1 MRLFLV
7 FRSLGV
13 ANESLSLSH
22 IEPNR
27 DSERV
32 TTEEAKSEICRAIRN
47 QVVPPPRTSS
57 KPSTAWFSSH
67 LTEMDAQL
75 AAVQKIADSL
85 EKDFSNTKMVQN
97 SDLKIHLMVFLIQHL
112 SFPV

>member
-1 MRLFLV
+1 MNKKICLYK
-7 FRSLGV
+7 LGD
-13 ANESLSLSH
+13 ELPWLSH
-22 IEPNR
+22 IEPKR
-27 DSERV
+27 DSEGV
-32 TTEEAKSEICRAIRN
+32 AAEEVKSEICREIKS
-47 QVVPPPRTSS
+47 QVVAPHRASA

-97 SDLKIHLMVFLIQHL
+97 NNIRKIRPVIFLIQHM
-112 SFPV
+112 SF

>member
-1 MRLFLV
+1 M
-7 FRSLGV
+7 V
-13 ANESLSLSH
+13 A
-22 IEPNR
+22 
-27 DSERV
+27 
-32 TTEEAKSEICRAIRN
+32 
-47 QVVPPPRTSS
+47 PPRTSS

-97 SDLKIHLMVFLIQHL
+97 SDI
-112 SFPV
+112 

>member
-1 MRLFLV
+1 MLKLDYFCFLFTGIA
-7 FRSLGV
+7 S
-13 ANESLSLSH
+13 ESASLSH

-32 TTEEAKSEICRAIRN
+32 TTEEVESEICRTIRN
-47 QVVPPPRTSS
+47 HMVAPPRTSS
-57 KPSTAWFSSH
+57 KPPTAWFSSH

-97 SDLKIHLMVFLIQHL
+97 SDI
-112 SFPV
+112 